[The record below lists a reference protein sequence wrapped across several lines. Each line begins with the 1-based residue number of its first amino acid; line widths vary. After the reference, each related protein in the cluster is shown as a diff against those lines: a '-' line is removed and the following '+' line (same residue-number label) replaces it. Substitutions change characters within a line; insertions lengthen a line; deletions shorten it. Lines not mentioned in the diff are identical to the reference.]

1 MTAAPAGLKL
11 RCMSQLPYPLEFMH
25 KFNLHKLLHL
35 LVEEEDLG
43 SIARIYG
50 VRRGEL
56 ARIDRRYRENVG
68 RLAASL
74 PRRADPPLE
83 RPVTILALGDSITS
97 DRESWARILA
107 RYWQADPRRRILDC
121 AVSGDTSA
129 SLLERFNS
137 TVANQEFDWVVL
149 FIGTNDCRQLD
160 AGLPVVSPEEYRRNL
175 EILTDRLQ
183 AAGKRIVLV
192 TLPPADNTRFAA
204 FFPESGNR
212 YDEAI
217 LAAANRMIREL
228 SARRKLALADLAA
241 GLEALGGAALEPDG
255 LHLSFA
261 GQLVLCLLL
270 LDLLP

>member
-1 MTAAPAGLKL
+1 
-11 RCMSQLPYPLEFMH
+11 
-25 KFNLHKLLHL
+25 
-35 LVEEEDLG
+35 
-43 SIARIYG
+43 
-50 VRRGEL
+50 
-56 ARIDRRYRENVG
+56 
-68 RLAASL
+68 
-74 PRRADPPLE
+74 
-83 RPVTILALGDSITS
+83 
-97 DRESWARILA
+97 
-107 RYWQADPRRRILDC
+107 
-121 AVSGDTSA
+121 
-129 SLLERFNS
+129 
-137 TVANQEFDWVVL
+137 
-149 FIGTNDCRQLD
+149 
-160 AGLPVVSPEEYRRNL
+160 VVSPEEYRRNL